1 MKYSV
6 ILLFV
11 LINTFSVLAQTE
23 SHEGHNH
30 EQNQHQHPKNEIGVA
45 NSPVY
50 YLKEKEFT
58 YGLHV
63 HYIRTIGDSKFGLG
77 LGYEQIFDEH
87 EHKTIGFVASYRP
100 FHGFSVN
107 LSPGIT
113 FEKHIE
119 DNGEI
124 IESKET
130 VYYDE
135 SLGAW
140 MLDQSDKQ
148 DRTYGASLFENIT
161 DYEYKIIGNVFE
173 NPELLCQ

>member
-1 MKYSV
+1 MNGIRKYKYWHCEDKKMYNVLSLTRV
-6 ILLFV
+6 FEDESFNRVFIDKPLKEGEPMNYRCDGEMGSLLEFTGF
-11 LINTFSVLAQTE
+11 LDS
-23 SHEGHNH
+23 EG
-30 EQNQHQHPKNEIGVA
+30 NEIYEG
-45 NSPVY
+45 
-50 YLKEKEFT
+50 
-58 YGLHV
+58 
-63 HYIRTIGDSKFGLG
+63 YILSDS
-77 LGYEQIFDEH
+77 
-87 EHKTIGFVASYRP
+87 
-100 FHGFSVN
+100 
-107 LSPGIT
+107 
-113 FEKHIE
+113 IE